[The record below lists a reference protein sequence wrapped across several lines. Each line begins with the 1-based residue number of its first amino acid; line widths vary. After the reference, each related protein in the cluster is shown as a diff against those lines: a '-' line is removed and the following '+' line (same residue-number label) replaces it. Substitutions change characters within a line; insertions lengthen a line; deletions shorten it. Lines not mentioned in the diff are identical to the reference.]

1 MVNSESLRYR
11 FNCYNFMTSET
22 DKTELKPIGKSFSRI
37 VVCDGC
43 QEEVL
48 RQNAK
53 HINGQLIC
61 SCCAEYN
68 VF

>member
-1 MVNSESLRYR
+1 MDRETLRYR
-11 FNCYNFMTSET
+11 TTCFNFLTSVT
-22 DKTELKPIGKSFSRI
+22 SVTTKPIGKSFKRW

-43 QEEVL
+43 QEDVL

-53 HINGQLIC
+53 NMNGQLIC